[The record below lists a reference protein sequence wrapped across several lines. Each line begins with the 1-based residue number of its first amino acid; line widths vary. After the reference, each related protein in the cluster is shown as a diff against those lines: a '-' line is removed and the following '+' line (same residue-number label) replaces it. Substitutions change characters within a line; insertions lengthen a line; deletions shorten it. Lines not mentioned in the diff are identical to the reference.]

1 MALYISRRG
10 AYVACFDR
18 WAISRASIRGASNRR
33 GSTFLFFMCVP
44 YYIINLFCCGSQAEK
59 NLCNLMATE
68 YLYINTRDELL
79 RFDCSKIVYMEGDGN
94 YTNIV
99 LVNKLKASVCMN
111 LSDMQRLISE
121 SLKERA
127 SMFARIGKRF
137 IVNLNYIYHINV
149 LRQSLTVTDGVHFA
163 FQLGISKEALK
174 QLKQVM
180 IDHANSKKLTTK

>member
-1 MALYISRRG
+1 
-10 AYVACFDR
+10 
-18 WAISRASIRGASNRR
+18 
-33 GSTFLFFMCVP
+33 
-44 YYIINLFCCGSQAEK
+44 
-59 NLCNLMATE
+59 MATE

-121 SLKERA
+121 SLRERA
-127 SMFARIGKRF
+127 TMFARIGKRF

-180 IDHANSKKLTTK
+180 IDHANSKKVTTK

>member
-1 MALYISRRG
+1 
-10 AYVACFDR
+10 
-18 WAISRASIRGASNRR
+18 
-33 GSTFLFFMCVP
+33 
-44 YYIINLFCCGSQAEK
+44 
-59 NLCNLMATE
+59 MATE

-94 YTNIV
+94 YTHIV
-99 LVNKLKASVCMN
+99 MVNKLKASVCMN

-121 SLKERA
+121 SLRERA
-127 SMFARIGKRF
+127 TMFARIGKRF

-180 IDHANSKKLTTK
+180 IDHANSKKITN

>member
-1 MALYISRRG
+1 
-10 AYVACFDR
+10 
-18 WAISRASIRGASNRR
+18 
-33 GSTFLFFMCVP
+33 
-44 YYIINLFCCGSQAEK
+44 
-59 NLCNLMATE
+59 MATE

-99 LVNKLKASVCMN
+99 MINKLKASVCMN

-149 LRQSLTVTDGVHFA
+149 LRQVLTVTDGVHFA

-174 QLKQVM
+174 LLKQLM
-180 IDHANSKKLTTK
+180 INHANSKKPTN

>member
-1 MALYISRRG
+1 MVAEQINISNSM
-10 AYVACFDR
+10 V
-18 WAISRASIRGASNRR
+18 
-33 GSTFLFFMCVP
+33 
-44 YYIINLFCCGSQAEK
+44 
-59 NLCNLMATE
+59 TE

-111 LSDMQRLISE
+111 LSDMQRLISV

-180 IDHANSKKLTTK
+180 IDHANSKKINN